1 MFEQATIAIQDEKS
15 YAELHRLIDAAF
27 DPRDVDVFL
36 NRVTRARLRVRHF
49 ESVLRRGLLG
59 REAAGLFAAL
69 PASDQGLTRERYLRL
84 VEAVPQELRERYFR
98 AYAYY

>member
-1 MFEQATIAIQDEKS
+1 MFEQATIAVRDEKV

-27 DPRDVDVFL
+27 DAQQVDVFL
-36 NRVTRARLRVRHF
+36 DRVTRSRMRIRDF
-49 ESVLRRGLLG
+49 EGILKRGLLG
-59 REAAGLFAAL
+59 REAVGLFQAL
-69 PASDQGLTRERYLRL
+69 PVSDQGLTRERYLRL